1 MKSPAKKL
9 GAIGIAVAAA
19 VGVAMM
25 VDLDGNQTAA
35 TMGDFRNATTAEV
48 RDAQGTVLLRGTF
61 AATAGDNDK
70 EIERKATLTATSPGG
85 TATGEAEVEYQTD
98 KADVQEV
105 EFNVTGVPARAIV
118 TLVLDGR
125 DVVAATANDKG
136 EAEAEVNVN
145 TGQPR
150 TP

>member
-1 MKSPAKKL
+1 MKSPVKKL
-9 GAIGIAVAAA
+9 GAIGFALAAA
-19 VGVAMM
+19 VGVATM
-25 VDLDGNQTAA
+25 VSLDGNQTAA

-48 RDAQGTVLLRGTF
+48 RDAQGTVLARGTF
-61 AATAGDNDK
+61 AATAGDSDK
-70 EIERKATLTATSPGG
+70 EIERKATLTATNPGG
-85 TATGEAEVEYQTD
+85 TATGEAEIEYQTD

-105 EFNVTGVPARAIV
+105 EFNVKGVPARAIV

>member
-1 MKSPAKKL
+1 MKSPVKKI
-9 GAIGIAVAAA
+9 AAVGIATVAA

-25 VDLDGNQTAA
+25 VSLDGQQTAS
-35 TMGDFRNATTAEV
+35 TTGDFRNATTAEV

-61 AATAGDNDK
+61 AATAGDTDK
-70 EIERKATLTATSPGG
+70 EVERKAALSAINAGG
-85 TATGEAEVEYQTD
+85 TASGEAEVEYQTD
-98 KADVQEV
+98 KPDVQEV

-125 DVVAATANDKG
+125 DVVSATANDKG
-136 EAEAEVNVN
+136 VAEAEVNVN

>member
-1 MKSPAKKL
+1 MKSPVIKL
-9 GAIGIAVAAA
+9 GAIGIALAAA
-19 VGVAMM
+19 VGVATMAN
-25 VDLDGNQTAA
+25 LDGNQTAA
-35 TMGDFRNATTAEV
+35 TTGDFRNATTAEV

-61 AATAGDNDK
+61 AATAGDSDK
-70 EIERKATLTATSPGG
+70 EIERKATLTATNPGG
-85 TATGEAEVEYQTD
+85 SATGEAEVEYQTD

-105 EFNVTGVPARAIV
+105 EFNVKGVPARAIV

-136 EAEAEVNVN
+136 EADAEVNVN